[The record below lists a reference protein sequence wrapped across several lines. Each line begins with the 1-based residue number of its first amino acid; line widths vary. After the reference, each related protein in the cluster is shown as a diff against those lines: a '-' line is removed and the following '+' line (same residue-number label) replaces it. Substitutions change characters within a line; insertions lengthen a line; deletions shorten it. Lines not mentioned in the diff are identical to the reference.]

1 MLNSIKSLIGIGLY
15 FLLYKIFIFVYLF
28 LGCFNLD
35 PNRVLDIILECFEA
49 RILLKDSF
57 IPLIKNFLDNP
68 STLNQI
74 LAFKFNFYNNV
85 SGVKATKVSKRPYKY
100 FHFDT

>member
-1 MLNSIKSLIGIGLY
+1 MLNSIKSLI
-15 FLLYKIFIFVYLF
+15 
-28 LGCFNLD
+28 GCFNLD

-49 RILLKDSF
+49 RLYLKDSF

-74 LAFKFNFYNNV
+74 LAFKFNFYNAV
-85 SGVKATKVSKRPYKY
+85 SVKEALLDRFIV
-100 FHFDT
+100 